1 MLNKKL
7 FFLSLL
13 VAALLF
19 TSCKWFQKVGSSP
32 KVSFNISEADA
43 LGGRDL
49 NTDGSASGSR
59 AADHSKGSA
68 LVKIMQ
74 DGSLES
80 AVSFTLPDT
89 SNLSDKNRAKKPK
102 YGKLTDVFL
111 PPKESGC
118 KDVYLLFDF
127 PTYFITEDPK
137 EPGHGTH
144 WGLSSFICIH
154 EDNTWT
160 DLLYDSPWGVTVFN
174 ITSKK
179 NIQIAPD
186 GTLYVLYNEGDWHF
200 FIKKYDPATKTVSEL
215 CSFGRSSPLV
225 EETDNWTLEQWESN
239 QISVNRMELSKD
251 LKWAYIQIQKNDKQ
265 YIHVASI
272 ENPKNYTDIVLDNC
286 RDICRWDYEE
296 KSNKLYYLETIRNP
310 DYSEKELNIYKIDAD
325 GKSNKELFKKLELSQ
340 ACEALHAV
348 AEDTVWARYNSNETS
363 GINTIVLEDLKTN
376 KVVAKIPLKPAGT
389 NYSCEQ
395 DYITTDDAVY
405 FRYSADFDDH
415 LYLNKTNEIFR
426 VSISDG
432 SVINYTDMLEEKNNI
447 AITNWNVGD
456 SKLYIVGIVND
467 EPVNYEI
474 NLDGTG
480 IPKKVAEGQVL
491 TCIGSLR

>member
-1 MLNKKL
+1 MAD
-7 FFLSLL
+7 
-13 VAALLF
+13 VLF
-19 TSCKWFQKVGSSP
+19 TSCGWFQKVGSSP

-43 LGGRDL
+43 LGGKDL
-49 NTDGSASGSR
+49 DSERSAAGAR
-59 AADHSKGSA
+59 AADHTEKSA
-68 LVKIMQ
+68 LIKIMQ

-111 PPKESGC
+111 PPIDSGC
-118 KDVYLLFDF
+118 SDVYLLFDF
-127 PTYFITEDPK
+127 PTYFMTEDP
-137 EPGHGTH
+137 ERPGHGTH

-174 ITSKK
+174 IGSKK

-186 GTLYVLYNEGDWHF
+186 GALYVLYNEGGWHY

-225 EETDNWTLEQWESN
+225 EETDNWTLEEWERN
-239 QISVNRMELSKD
+239 QIFVNRMELSKD
-251 LKWAYIQIQKNDKQ
+251 IKWAYVQIQKSDKQ

-272 ENPKNYTDIVLDNC
+272 ENPKNYTDIILDNC
-286 RDICRWDYEE
+286 RNICRWDYEE
-296 KSNKLYYLETIRNP
+296 KSDKLYYLETLRND
-310 DYSEKELNIYKIDAD
+310 DYTELGSNIYKIDSD
-325 GKSNKELFKKLELSQ
+325 GKSNKKLFKSLDFSQ
-340 ACEALHAV
+340 VCEDLHAV
-348 AEDTVWARYNSNETS
+348 AQDTVWSRYKSYENPGVE
-363 GINTIVLEDLKTN
+363 TIVLQDLTTDKII
-376 KVVAKIPLKPAGT
+376 AKIPLRPAASE
-389 NYSCEQ
+389 YFCEQ

-432 SVINYTDMLEEKNNI
+432 SVINYTDMIVEKNNI

-480 IPKKVAEGQVL
+480 TPKKVAEGQVL